1 MLHFPPEF
9 WRILNFFSSARGK
22 SPILPYPALCCLQ
35 YFPRTND
42 KIPILVPAG
51 CGAPD
56 LLFSITLFHP
66 ATAVIT
72 SVFFIVLF
80 VFLCGI
86 VLKKFPVSFHLTPVS
101 SPKNCIAPFL
111 QIMQGCAIFPLSDIN
126 EVIDFELIDHCGG
139 AHFFHDHS
147 ASASSEKDAHVSA
160 ADSIHWVKGAIT
172 NDGTCQT
179 FSWKKLHYLL
189 L

>member
-22 SPILPYPALCCLQ
+22 LPILPYPALCCLQ

-42 KIPILVPAG
+42 KYQSSYFVKHVSMIYHIVSPCNNHYNSCFIIIFCCFISFSLLYFSLWYYFKRYAG
-51 CGAPD
+51 FLFFNSHFF
-56 LLFSITLFHP
+56 LL
-66 ATAVIT
+66 
-72 SVFFIVLF
+72 
-80 VFLCGI
+80 
-86 VLKKFPVSFHLTPVS
+86 
-101 SPKNCIAPFL
+101 FL
-111 QIMQGCAIFPLSDIN
+111 QIRQGYDIFPLSGIN
-126 EVIDFELIDHCGG
+126 EVINFELIDHCCA

-160 ADSIHWVKGAIT
+160 ADSIHWAKGAIT